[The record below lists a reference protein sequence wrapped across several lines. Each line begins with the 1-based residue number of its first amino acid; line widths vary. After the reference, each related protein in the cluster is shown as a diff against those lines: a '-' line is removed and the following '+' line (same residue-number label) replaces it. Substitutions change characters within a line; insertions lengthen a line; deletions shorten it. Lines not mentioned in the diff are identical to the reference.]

1 MADIAT
7 YSSFIEVESRNDGLM
22 EIEDISK
29 DEWMRDV
36 EFCTDRVRWE
46 GDSLLDERRARDMAL
61 VGEGVSVIA
70 RADCG
75 DATHFRDA
83 TKPDFALFLASMA
96 TL

>member
-1 MADIAT
+1 
-7 YSSFIEVESRNDGLM
+7 M

-29 DEWMRDV
+29 DEWVRDV

-46 GDSLLDERRARDMAL
+46 GDSLLDERRACDMAE
-61 VGEGVSVIA
+61 VGEGVIA

-75 DATHFRDA
+75 DATHCRDE